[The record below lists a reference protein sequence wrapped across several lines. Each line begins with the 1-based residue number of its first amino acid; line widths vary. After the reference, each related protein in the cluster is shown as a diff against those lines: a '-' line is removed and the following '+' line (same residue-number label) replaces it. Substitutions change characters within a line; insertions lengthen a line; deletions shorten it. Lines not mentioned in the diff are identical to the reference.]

1 MRVLHCRL
9 IPGWLLALLWLTVST
24 AGAAQVQLSRVD
36 GHVVDAAGQPVAGA
50 SVTVTDALGATIRR
64 ATTDASG
71 RFVFTDLAPA
81 RYTVSV
87 ALTGG
92 RAAPAPVPL
101 TVADGLPLSM
111 TLKLPPAF
119 AEAVVVE
126 GARPPASIATRT
138 SIGAESIAR
147 APSRSRIRRLQAAVA
162 TMPGWAS
169 EDNGLLHSRGVD
181 DGFLY
186 VVDGVPVYE
195 RIDQASSLGPDAATL
210 DALTVVTG
218 YVPPEFGLKSGG
230 IVDVR
235 TRAATGSWR
244 GLAAIGAGSEDALDG
259 EASAGGGLGRDVT
272 VWLHGG
278 GARSSRYLDP
288 VHPDNFHNRG
298 VAATTAGQLNAGT
311 GEHDRIV
318 ASWSG
323 GGARFGVPNT
333 DEQDAAGQDQRQR
346 LSQGAVTA
354 SWQRNWSAHTVSLV
368 AGYVRHGSLT
378 LDPSA
383 FDTPITTEAERTL
396 DRAGAL
402 AGVTHHAG
410 RHVLKA
416 GAEVQQ
422 LRITERFGF
431 AVTDPDEAEEAGLS
445 EAALAFDVDSPFAF
459 AGRTSPWL
467 FSAYAQDTWQAA
479 PTLTIAAGVRFDR
492 TRQLLPRH
500 QWSPRLGIAYAVT
513 ETTTLRGSLSR
524 FYQPPQPEFLLLA
537 SSDEARVLS
546 PFEQGGA
553 AIEPERQWA
562 VEAGV
567 EHRFAHGV
575 RIDLAYWDRDVEQFA
590 DPNVFFGS
598 TIVFPNAVASGHAR
612 GVDAR
617 LEVAPGRTWSAY
629 GNLAIGKVLQT
640 GPITGGL
647 FLEDDVANLGPGV
660 EFTPDH
666 DQRVVASAGLT
677 WTGAR
682 GATISG
688 VWRFESG
695 TPIELDEDEQDEL
708 AGRPGADLV
717 DFDRGRV
724 RPRNTVALN
733 AGFTA
738 WEAARAAIR
747 IEATVLNLFGARYA
761 YNFGNP
767 FSGTHFGAPRTAT
780 VGVRVETR

>member
-1 MRVLHCRL
+1 MNAAHGRL
-9 IPGWLLALLWLTVST
+9 LAGWLVALLSL
-24 AGAAQVQLSRVD
+24 AAPAALAAQVQLSRLA
-36 GHVVDAAGQPVAGA
+36 GQVVDAGGQPVADA
-50 SVTVTDALGATIRR
+50 AVTVTDALGATIRR
-64 ATTDASG
+64 ATTDAAG
-71 RFVFTDLAPA
+71 RFTIPDLAPA

-87 ALTGG
+87 TPAGG
-92 RAAPAPVPL
+92 GAAPAPVPL
-101 TVADGLPLSM
+101 TVADGLPLTV

-147 APSRSRIRRLQAAVA
+147 APSRSRVRRLQDAVA
-162 TMPGWAS
+162 TMPGWAT

-195 RIDQASSLGPDAATL
+195 RIDQTSGLGPDAATL

-235 TRAATGSWR
+235 TRAATGPWR
-244 GLAAIGAGSEDALDG
+244 GLAAIGAGSEDALDA
-259 EASAGGGLGRDVT
+259 EASAGGTLGGGVT
-272 VWLHGG
+272 VWLQGG

-298 VAATTAGQLNAGT
+298 GAATTSGQLTAGT
-311 GEHDRIV
+311 GERDRIV
-318 ASWSG
+318 ASWSA
-323 GGARFGVPNT
+323 GGARFDVPNS
-333 DEQDAAGQDQRQR
+333 EAQQAAGQDQRQR
-346 LSQGAVTA
+346 LAQGAGTA
-354 SWQRNWSAHTVSLV
+354 SWQRTWSARTVSQV
-368 AGYVRHGSLT
+368 AGYVRHGSLR

-383 FDTPITTEAERTL
+383 LDTPITTHADRTL

-402 AGVTHHAG
+402 AGLTHHAG

-422 LRITERFGF
+422 LRIAERFGF

-459 AGRTSPWL
+459 EGSASPWL
-467 FSAYAQDTWQAA
+467 FSAYLQDTWQAA
-479 PTLTIAAGVRFDR
+479 PSLTIAAGLRFDR
-492 TRQLLPRH
+492 TEQLLPRY
-500 QWSPRLGIAYAVT
+500 QWSPRLGVAYAVT
-513 ETTTLRGSLSR
+513 PATTLRASLSR
-524 FYQPPQPEFLLLA
+524 FFQPPQPEFLLL
-537 SSDEARVLS
+537 SSSEEARVLS

-567 EHRFAHGV
+567 EHRFGHGL
-575 RIDLAYWDRDVEQFA
+575 RLDLAYWDRAVDQYA

-612 GVDAR
+612 GMDAR
-617 LEVAPGRTWSAY
+617 LDVAPGRTWSGYA
-629 GNLAIGKVLQT
+629 NLAIGKVLQT

-677 WTGAR
+677 WTGPR
-682 GATISG
+682 GATVAG
-688 VWRFESG
+688 VWRYESG
-695 TPIELDEDEQDEL
+695 TPIELDEDELDEL
-708 AGRPGADLV
+708 AGRPGAELV
-717 DFDRGRV
+717 DFERGRV
-724 RPRNTVALN
+724 RPRNAVALT
-733 AGFTA
+733 AGLTA
-738 WEAARAAIR
+738 WETARAAIR
-747 IEATVLNLFGARYA
+747 VEGTVLNLFGARYA

>member
-1 MRVLHCRL
+1 MAAWRRR
-9 IPGWLLALLWLTVST
+9 LLAGWVSSVLWLVATST
-24 AGAAQVQLSRVD
+24 PAAQVQLSRLD
-36 GHVVDAAGQPVAGA
+36 GHVVDAVGQPVAGA
-50 SVTVTDALGATIRR
+50 SLTVSDALGATVRR
-64 ATTDASG
+64 ANTDAAG
-71 RFVFTDLAPA
+71 RFTIPDLPPA

-87 ALTGG
+87 LPASG
-92 RAAPAPVPL
+92 AAPAPVQL
-101 TVADGLPLSM
+101 TVADGLPLTV
-111 TLKLPPAF
+111 TLKLPAVF
-119 AEAVVVE
+119 AEAVMVE

-147 APSRSRIRRLQAAVA
+147 APARSRTRRLQDAVA
-162 TMPGWAS
+162 TLPGWAT

-195 RIDQASSLGPDAATL
+195 RLDQTSGLGPDAATL

-218 YVPPEFGLKSGG
+218 YVPPEFGFKSGG
-230 IVDVR
+230 VVDVR
-235 TRAATGSWR
+235 TRAATGPWR
-244 GLAAIGAGSEDALDG
+244 GLAAIGGGSEDTLDG
-259 EASAGGGLGRDVT
+259 EASAGGAL
-272 VWLHGG
+272 GG
-278 GARSSRYLDP
+278 GVTLWLQGSGAGSSRYLDP
-288 VHPDNFHNRG
+288 VHPDNLQNEGFS
-298 VAATTAGQLNAGT
+298 ATTAGQLIAGS
-311 GEHDRIV
+311 GERDRIV
-318 ASWSG
+318 ASWSA
-323 GGARFGVPNT
+323 GGARFDVPNT
-333 DEQDAAGQDQRQR
+333 EEQEAAGQDQRER

-354 SWQRNWSAHTVSLV
+354 SWQRTWSAHTVSQA

-383 FDTPITTEAERTL
+383 FDTPITTAADRTL

-410 RHVLKA
+410 RHVFKA

-422 LRITERFGF
+422 LRLYERFGF
-431 AVTDPDEAEEAGLS
+431 AVTDEDEAEEAGLS
-445 EAALAFDVDSPFAF
+445 DAALAFDVDSPFAF
-459 AGRTSPWL
+459 EGRDRPWL
-467 FSAYAQDTWQAA
+467 FSAYVQDTWRPASS
-479 PTLTIAAGVRFDR
+479 LTIAAGLRFDQ
-492 TRQLLPRH
+492 TRLLLSRH
-500 QWSPRLGIAYAVT
+500 QWSPRLGVAYAVT
-513 ETTTLRGSLSR
+513 PETTLRGSLSR
-524 FYQPPQPEFLLLA
+524 FFQPPQPEFVLLA
-537 SSDEARVLS
+537 SSEEARALS

-567 EHRFAHGV
+567 EHRFGHGL
-575 RIDLAYWDRDVEQFA
+575 RIDLAYWDRDVEQYA
-590 DPNVFFGS
+590 DPNVFFGT

-617 LEVAPGRTWSAY
+617 LELAPGRTWSGYA
-629 GNLAIGKVLQT
+629 NLAIGKVLQT

-647 FLEDDVANLGPGV
+647 FLEDDVADLGPGV

-666 DQRVVASAGLT
+666 DQRVVASTGLT

-688 VWRFESG
+688 VWRYESG
-695 TPIELDEDEQDEL
+695 TPIELDDDELDEL

-717 DFDRGRV
+717 DFASGRV
-724 RPRNTVALN
+724 KPRNTVALM
-733 AGFTA
+733 AGLTA
-738 WEAARAAIR
+738 WETARAAIR
-747 IEATVLNLFGARYA
+747 VEATVLNLFGARYA